1 LFKKNF
7 KMKIWQENLKKRA
20 DIFFVPPSK
29 ITGQSTGFS
38 INSGYRSWE
47 YEGKVFIREGLPG
60 VEHAGQIRHLHN
72 LNPDI
77 LHIPD
82 IGPMHLF

>member
-1 LFKKNF
+1 
-7 KMKIWQENLKKRA
+7 MKIWQENLKKRA

-38 INSGYRSWE
+38 INSGYRSWV
-47 YEGKVFIREGLPG
+47 YEGEVFIREGLPG
-60 VEHAGQIRHLHN
+60 VEHAGQIRYLHN

-77 LHIPD
+77 LHVPD